1 MPWFNL
7 SSYNTAGVGGKTTAV
22 NPSIGLKVT
31 DSNSPNFGKVAG
43 SASTLNLVRGI
54 TSYSSAER
62 QLLETPKSNIKWLI
76 VLLGLVIG
84 YLLLK
89 RK

>member
-7 SSYNTAGVGGKTTAV
+7 PRYNTGGVGSKTTAV
-22 NPSIGLKVT
+22 NPSIGLRVT
-31 DSNSPNFGKVAG
+31 DPNSPNYGKVAG
-43 SASTLNLVRGI
+43 SASSMGLYRSLTQF
-54 TSYSSAER
+54 SSAER
-62 QLLETPKSNIKWLI
+62 QLLETPKSNMKWLI
-76 VLLGLVIG
+76 VLLGLAIG